1 VNAPTADDIANVHP
15 VPDPFYFRSG
25 FDQPEVIRFINLPQ
39 QAIIRIYSA
48 SGVLITLLEHASS
61 TFGGETEWNVRNRDG
76 TRVAPGVYF
85 YHIES
90 NEARRV
96 GRMLVVSERR

>member
-1 VNAPTADDIANVHP
+1 MVCPSIWRVTCSSKSI
-15 VPDPFYFRSG
+15 SSTLTS
-25 FDQPEVIRFINLPQ
+25 PEVIRFINLPE

-96 GRMLVVSERR
+96 GRMLVMSAK